1 MAEEGH
7 RKVVTTKSTSR
18 ELPISDAEEP
28 NVLPS
33 IRFLLETR
41 QSSATSDAEFCS
53 MSDSQAT
60 GSSGNEAA
68 NDKVSGSGQQ
78 AASDHASPSSVADT
92 LPPGLETAL
101 HAENGSPLADEDIVE
116 DEAEELSSR
125 MKRAQLGGE
134 GQLTGEAR
142 YIDDPSGEGE
152 RGREK
157 GELNGEVPY
166 IDDPNGEGEGGV
178 PDDELPDDL
187 VPSYERIQW
196 SEGSELHHI
205 DECRPCAWNWRPA
218 GCGNGLECE
227 FCHLCPEGQ
236 LREKRK
242 KTERR
247 RKEERQSSRFA
258 WLQGSVARQSAPSS
272 PVLQAVLQSAAH
284 ASSTRSSSS
293 SQQQQ
298 AAWKTAPRLERAP

>member
-7 RKVVTTKSTSR
+7 RNVVTMKSTSR

-78 AASDHASPSSVADT
+78 AAADHASPSSVADT
-92 LPPGLETAL
+92 AFPDLDTAL
-101 HAENGSPLADEDIVE
+101 QPENGSPLADEDIVE

-125 MKRAQLGGE
+125 MQRAQLGGE
-134 GQLTGEAR
+134 LHGEAR
-142 YIDDPSGEGE
+142 
-152 RGREK
+152 
-157 GELNGEVPY
+157 Y
-166 IDDPNGEGEGGV
+166 IDDPNGEGERGD
-178 PDDELPDDL
+178 PLDDSE

-284 ASSTRSSSS
+284 ARSTGSSSS
-293 SQQQQ
+293 STQQQ

>member
-7 RKVVTTKSTSR
+7 RDVVTMKSPSLQLTSVMQR
-18 ELPISDAEEP
+18 SRMNP
-28 NVLPS
+28 
-33 IRFLLETR
+33 
-41 QSSATSDAEFCS
+41 EFCS
-53 MSDSQAT
+53 MSDSQGT

-78 AASDHASPSSVADT
+78 AAADHASPSSVADT
-92 LPPGLETAL
+92 AFPDLDTAL
-101 HAENGSPLADEDIVE
+101 QPENGSPLADEDIVE
-116 DEAEELSSR
+116 DEAEELSGR

-134 GQLTGEAR
+134 PDGEAR
-142 YIDDPSGEGE
+142 YIDDPNGEGE
-152 RGREK
+152 RGRKK
-157 GELNGEVPY
+157 GELHGEVPY
-166 IDDPNGEGEGGV
+166 IDDPNGEGERGD
-178 PDDELPDDL
+178 PLDDSE

-293 SQQQQ
+293 STQQQ